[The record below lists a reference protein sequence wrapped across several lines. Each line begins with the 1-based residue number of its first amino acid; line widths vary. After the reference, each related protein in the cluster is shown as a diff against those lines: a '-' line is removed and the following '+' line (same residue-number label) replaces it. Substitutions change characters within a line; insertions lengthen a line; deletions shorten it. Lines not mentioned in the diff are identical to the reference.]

1 MRKIVVTGA
10 KGGTGPSLAAIL
22 AERGYEVLRT
32 DVHPWTD
39 ADGLGYVQL
48 DLRDAAGVNDIFAG
62 ADAVVHFGSPPA
74 DAWLSTTEAYHQV
87 ASAGFNVFQA
97 ATNTGVKRIAW
108 ASSIEVYGD
117 IREHPALPVSEDS
130 PLAPPGIYGAAKL
143 LLERLARDYAR
154 WHGLASAGFRLSRI
168 IYDNETGRAKLRSL
182 VADEAFGFDCLWS
195 YIDARDVGA
204 ACLAWL
210 ESDLPGAEV
219 FNLAAVDVHQK
230 IATADLLAAHG
241 YGHLPSPSLAD
252 ARQTPFSTAKIR
264 AMLNWRESHNWREII
279 ERRTT

>member
-1 MRKIVVTGA
+1 MRKIVITGA
-10 KGGTGPSLAAIL
+10 KGGTGPSITSLL
-22 AERGYEVLRT
+22 AERGYAVLRT
-32 DVHPWTD
+32 DVQPWTD

-48 DLRDAAGVNDIFAG
+48 DLRDAAGVNDLFAG

-74 DAWLSTTEAYHQV
+74 DAWLSATEAYHQV

-117 IREHPALPVSEDS
+117 IREHPGLPVSEDS
-130 PLAPPGIYGAAKL
+130 PVAPPGIYGTAKL
-143 LLERLARDYAR
+143 LLERLAGDYAR

-182 VADEAFGFDCLWS
+182 VDDEAFGFDCLWS

-210 ESDLPGAEV
+210 ESDLPGAEI
-219 FNLAAVDVHQK
+219 FNLAAADVHQD
-230 IATADLLAAHG
+230 IPTADLLASHG
-241 YGHLPSPSLAD
+241 YGHLPTSSLGD
-252 ARQTPFSTAKIR
+252 LQHTPFCTAKIR
-264 AMLNWRESHNWREII
+264 ALLGWQESHNWREIVA
-279 ERRTT
+279 RRAD